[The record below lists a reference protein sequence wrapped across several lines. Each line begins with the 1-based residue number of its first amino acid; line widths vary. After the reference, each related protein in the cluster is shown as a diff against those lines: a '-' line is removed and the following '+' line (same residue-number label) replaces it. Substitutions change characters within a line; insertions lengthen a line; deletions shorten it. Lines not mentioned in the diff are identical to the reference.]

1 MSDIRVPAV
10 VLPVYDEAATVGC
23 VIEAVREVFSGPVL
37 VIDDGSDDGTA
48 EVLSTIEH
56 IEVHTHPEN
65 LGYGRSLLDGFAWA
79 HARGCDAVLTMD
91 CDGQHEPEHIPE
103 FFKALADCDIVSGSR
118 YLSASEILGQA
129 PPERRD
135 LNRRI
140 TEAINRETSLGITDA
155 FCGFK
160 AYRTAVLQ
168 RMQLSEPGYGFPL
181 QLWAEAHRL
190 GARVIELPVPR
201 IYFTG
206 DRSFGQDLDV
216 PEVRLGYY
224 LRVWNAATNREG

>member
-1 MSDIRVPAV
+1 MSDIRTPAV
-10 VLPVYDEAATVGC
+10 VLPVYDEAETVGC
-23 VIEAVREVFSGPVL
+23 VIEAVREVFAGPVL
-37 VIDDGSDDGTA
+37 VVDDGSDDGTA
-48 EVLSTIEH
+48 GVLSTIGH
-56 IEVHTHPEN
+56 IEVLTHPGN
-65 LGYGRSLLDGFAWA
+65 LGYGQSLLDGFAWA
-79 HARGCDAVLTMD
+79 HELGCDAVLTMD

-103 FFKALADCDIVSGSR
+103 FFDALASCDIVSGSR
-118 YLSASEILGQA
+118 YLAGSEVLGQA

-140 TEAINRETSLGITDA
+140 TEIINRETSLAITDA

-160 AYRTAVLQ
+160 AYRTDIVR
-168 RMQLSEPGYGFPL
+168 RMHLDEPGYGLPL

-190 GARVIELPVPR
+190 RARIRELPVPR

-206 DRSFGQDLDV
+206 DRSFGQELDV

-224 LRVWNAATNREG
+224 LRVWNAAMHREG